1 MARSKKNVPVEEAA
15 VPVVETAEAAE
26 EVVVE
31 TMTESDAVEVV
42 EDEAEAVAVETAP
55 ASPAEP
61 APTEAQETAEVAEEA
76 FASDPAPQEPT
87 QAPESGDTGGA
98 EAPAQEDAKP
108 PEEADDGMI
117 HLTLSLPKAMFDQ
130 SFGSIDRLRAA
141 IAAKQTLI
149 KQALATDS
157 LEVVVDAEE
166 DRVLF
171 PWFSFEEKDGAEAT
185 DAYSKLVFALAKK
198 AITQTRVS
206 SEEKPVDDP
215 RQAMRLYLINL
226 GFIGDEYKN
235 ARAVLMRNFPIIGGR
250 QSVKNTSFTFSMPEV
265 YQH

>member
-1 MARSKKNVPVEEAA
+1 MARSKKNEPVEETQ
-15 VPVVETAEAAE
+15 VSLMETAAE
-26 EVVVE
+26 P
-31 TMTESDAVEVV
+31 
-42 EDEAEAVAVETAP
+42 EAVAAEVAP
-55 ASPAEP
+55 ESPAEP
-61 APTEAQETAEVAEEA
+61 APTEAAETANAPEEA
-76 FASDPAPQEPT
+76 LALAPAPQEPT
-87 QAPESGDTGGA
+87 EAPGNGDTG
-98 EAPAQEDAKP
+98 ETEPQEQKKENS
-108 PEEADDGMI
+108 PEEADDGLV

-130 SFGSIDRLRAA
+130 SLGSIDRLRAA
-141 IAAKQTLI
+141 IASKQTLL

-166 DRVLF
+166 GRVLF
-171 PWFSFEEKDGAEAT
+171 PWFSFEEKDGAGTT
-185 DAYSKLVFALAKK
+185 DAYSRLVFALAKK

-206 SEEKPVDDP
+206 SEEKPIDDP

-235 ARAVLMRNFPIIGGR
+235 ARAVLMRNFPTTGGR